1 MSQHPVLLRLLD
13 DAVGFRR
20 RPGFAPDHMVTA
32 TGSPSALL
40 VLAANPEE
48 LRALR
53 PSRSLNQ
60 NEVVFSQV
68 YRINLAKG
76 KTKSADRDLRTIK
89 SIGRR
94 IQNVLFG

>member
-48 LRALR
+48 LRAPRAEAFSILK
-53 PSRSLNQ
+53 SERSGLQ
-60 NEVVFSQV
+60 SGLPHQSCQ
-68 YRINLAKG
+68 R
-76 KTKSADRDLRTIK
+76 
-89 SIGRR
+89 
-94 IQNVLFG
+94 